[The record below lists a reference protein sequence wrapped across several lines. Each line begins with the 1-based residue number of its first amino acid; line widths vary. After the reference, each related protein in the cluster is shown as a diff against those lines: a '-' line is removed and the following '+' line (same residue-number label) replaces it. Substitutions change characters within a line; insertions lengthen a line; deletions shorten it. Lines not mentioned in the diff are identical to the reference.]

1 MWKCILLIIFLIV
14 EKKMDVVA
22 AIKKNK
28 ESEKIIDHDFVGPY
42 YPESDEFK
50 VPFKVSSGSASYNLY
65 STKEKNIL
73 PKSCELVSL
82 DLRWAI
88 PQGFYGKIFSCS
100 GLLLNHLVTAEGGV
114 IDSDYRGNV
123 KVMLFNHSDQIFSVK
138 MGQRIAQVV
147 FIEKFDVRFE
157 MVQSSE
163 SLQKTARNEGG
174 FGSSGSN
181 DFF

>member
-1 MWKCILLIIFLIV
+1 
-14 EKKMDVVA
+14 MDVVA

-114 IDSDYRGNV
+114 IDSDYRGIV
-123 KVMLFNHSDQIFSVK
+123 KVILFNHSDQIFSVK
-138 MGQRIAQVV
+138 MRLRIAQVV
-147 FIEKFDVRFE
+147 FMEKIDVRFE
-157 MVQSSE
+157 MVQSRKNLKKQPKMKVVLDQAATS
-163 SLQKTARNEGG
+163 
-174 FGSSGSN
+174 
-181 DFF
+181 DD

>member
-1 MWKCILLIIFLIV
+1 
-14 EKKMDVVA
+14 
-22 AIKKNK
+22 
-28 ESEKIIDHDFVGPY
+28 
-42 YPESDEFK
+42 
-50 VPFKVSSGSASYNLY
+50 
-65 STKEKNIL
+65 
-73 PKSCELVSL
+73 
-82 DLRWAI
+82 
-88 PQGFYGKIFSCS
+88 
-100 GLLLNHLVTAEGGV
+100 
-114 IDSDYRGNV
+114 
-123 KVMLFNHSDQIFSVK
+123 MLFNHSDQIFSVK

>member
-1 MWKCILLIIFLIV
+1 
-14 EKKMDVVA
+14 MDVVA

-88 PQGFYGKIFSCS
+88 PEGFFGKIFSRS
-100 GLLLNHLVTAEGGV
+100 GLFLNHLVTAEGGV
-114 IDSDYRGNV
+114 IDSDYRGIV
-123 KVMLFNHSDQIFSVK
+123 KVILFNHSDQIFSVK
-138 MGQRIAQVV
+138 MRLRIAQVV
-147 FIEKFDVRFE
+147 FMEKIDVRFE
-157 MVQSSE
+157 MVQSRKNLKKQPKMKVVLDQAATS
-163 SLQKTARNEGG
+163 
-174 FGSSGSN
+174 
-181 DFF
+181 DD